1 MITLLT
7 KFLGKKSSLKIALE
21 ILEQCAKDGDI
32 RAQQIL
38 RLYRSCNFSPLQDNF
53 SALEHID
60 ITKYIKI
67 NSNKARN
74 PSTSLTQGKRNAKGQ
89 NKQKVKT
96 NRRHT

>member
-32 RAQQIL
+32 NVEQML
-38 RLYRSCNFSPLQDNF
+38 KLYKSHNFSPLQDNF
-53 SALEHID
+53 SAFEHTD
-60 ITKYIKI
+60 IIKCIKI

-89 NKQKVKT
+89 NKQKAKT
-96 NRRHT
+96 NRPL